1 MLGLTL
7 RAQMVSYSCR
17 YWFDQN
23 HAQVATATFGDGS
36 WQTELDVG
44 SLEDGL
50 HTFYIQIC
58 DTSLVWNMP
67 KAYMFYKLDIPSDLT
82 CRCWFDQDI
91 EHLQTSSLGD
101 GHLLLDVDTLVDG
114 IHTLNVMLEGN
125 APKSYLFMKVAIQ
138 DPAHPMQYRC
148 WFDNDCSALQTG
160 LVGAGIFELEVG
172 DLSNGLHTVSIQ
184 LDNGTPSLPQC
195 YMFCKRPVG
204 GYIAKWEYWLNG
216 DVNNRHT
223 IELSPFVDTLDIITL
238 LPVDPIPIRSSSFHF
253 HPNGDEPYLNAK
265 NEITFRFWDAEYQLI
280 DQSAVYVDES
290 FSEPIVADTLERNTT
305 VSMAAPRD
313 NQIHWF
319 KLAAGRG
326 DYLSFKANKACSMQL
341 FASSGEEVYAVS
353 GPESIQEGG
362 ANVWD
367 DGAYYL
373 AVHDVTGSGDTLSV
387 TYSWAYRYT
396 IASYDV
402 HLVGNG
408 GCSTITLQGNGFNSL
423 LDVYLVNWQNDT
435 IRRLDIGHESN
446 TKTTVSFNF
455 YQENLGAYDAVFEF
469 YEETIRING
478 ALEVQEPV
486 DIVLTSSVSYPSTF
500 LRNTPCTY
508 TYTITNNGN
517 MYAYAVPI
525 FVYIA
530 SPTLDGISHIEFDGL
545 DLPSIIDDVDLDS
558 LSLSLNELMEFK
570 VWAEA
575 FGDDHYFIKTAGID
589 EATGDSVVV
598 RSNFFLLNL
607 APFETKTL
615 TLKINSNEAVNVWMT
630 VPNETISPIN
640 FINDRYDS
648 WFCNHADKISCI
660 VNAIGGLLDLASL
673 IPGTG
678 SLIGLGSCFTDAVS
692 VLVTHINIIACQN
705 NQIGNGYFQQW
716 RFASTMR
723 SLVKMFVTCVILQGI
738 EILSIKKYI
747 EIVRTISKA
756 ITGALLVDKIPAVEE
771 CINAFSSPKPSFMP
785 GIPSGGKS
793 TPVNAC
799 EPNEIRGYL
808 SESGSHFMRQE
819 IQNITFEIE
828 SENDTTATAAAHTI
842 IVRDTLDVAK
852 FDVASLA
859 AIRVTIGD
867 KVMDLHGENSFIY
880 TLDLRPDLY
889 VIAQIQ
895 QECDLETGVVV
906 WTIKSLDPMTMEPTT
921 DPNQGAL
928 PVNYNGE
935 GIATFTYN
943 INLKE
948 TFPDGTEIS
957 NRVGIIF
964 DQEEVIMTP
973 TWTNIVDAV
982 KPTSHIDNVV
992 VDADTLNFSFV
1003 SSDNRSGVWYHT
1015 LYYRN
1020 DSTEMEWKIWK
1031 NQIVEDHYK
1040 LVLENHLF
1048 TEYLVMAT
1056 DSAGNH
1062 EDKNLVAEYTYG
1074 DQCQIQTKALQTGW
1088 NWFSTNLDITLADLK
1103 SALEDALE
1111 NTDIQIKSKIAFT
1124 KYTGNTWR
1132 GTLKS
1137 MDVAQMYKINV
1148 PSDCVITLFGNPI
1161 NPTEH
1166 PVTINKGANW
1176 IGFPFNSDMSLSTAF
1191 NGFAVS
1197 GDMVKSKDRYS
1208 SFNGSKWRGT
1218 FNTLEFGKGY
1228 IYKTNVQNSRT
1239 FTFPINTK

>member
-1 MLGLTL
+1 MKRYLLIIVAVMLGLPL
-7 RAQMVSYSCR
+7 RAQTVSYSCR

-23 HAQVATATFGDGS
+23 HAQVATAAFGDGG

-50 HTFYIQIC
+50 HTFYFQIC
-58 DTSLVWNMP
+58 DTSSVWNMP

-125 APKSYLFMKVAIQ
+125 APKSYMFMKVAIQ

-148 WFDNDCSALQTG
+148 WFDNDCSTMQTG

-223 IELSPFVDTLDIITL
+223 VELSPFVDTLDIITL
-238 LPVDPIPIRSSSFHF
+238 LPVDPIPIRSSCFHF

-290 FSEPIVADTLERNTT
+290 FSEIIVADTLERNTT
-305 VSMAAPRD
+305 VSMSAPRD

-319 KLAAGRG
+319 KLNAGRG
-326 DYLSFKANKACSMQL
+326 DYLTFQANKACSMQL
-341 FASSGEEVYAVS
+341 FASMGEEVYSVS
-353 GPESIQEGG
+353 GYESVQEVGV
-362 ANVWD
+362 NVWD
-367 DGAYYL
+367 DDVYYL
-373 AVHDVTGSGDTLSV
+373 AVHDATGSGDTLSV
-387 TYSWAYRYT
+387 TYNWIYRYSVLT
-396 IASYDV
+396 YDV

-408 GCSTITLQGNGFNSL
+408 GCSTITFQGNGFNSL
-423 LDVYLVNWQNDT
+423 LDVFLVNAQNDT
-435 IRRLDIGHESN
+435 IRPLDIGHESN
-446 TKTTVSFNF
+446 TTTTATYNF
-455 YQENLGAYDAVFEF
+455 YEVNLGVYDAIFEF
-469 YEETIRING
+469 YGETIRING

-486 DIVLTSSVSYPSTF
+486 DILLTSSVSYPTTF
-500 LRNTPCTY
+500 IRNTPCTY

-517 MYAYAVPI
+517 MTAYNVPLEVH
-525 FVYIA
+525 VYTPDTVSLNRVDVGGFNVKSYIKELFGSYYTDSLDNVIEQKRIISGDLFGFLQDFDMDFILDA
-530 SPTLDGISHIEFDGL
+530 PCLHHIIITPTLR
-545 DLPSIIDDVDLDS
+545 P
-558 LSLSLNELMEFK
+558 N
-570 VWAEA
+570 
-575 FGDDHYFIKTAGID
+575 T
-589 EATGDSVVV
+589 T
-598 RSNFFLLNL
+598 
-607 APFETKTL
+607 ETF
-615 TLKINSNEAVNVWMT
+615 
-630 VPNETISPIN
+630 TISVESTNTISVYMWYPEEWENIEPIN
-640 FINDRYDS
+640 NLSRTRSQNDR
-648 WFCNHADKISCI
+648 SCQEALI
-660 VNAIGGLLDLASL
+660 NKRNCDINRLYIENGRDPVFPELECCYSCQNIGGC
-673 IPGTG
+673 P
-678 SLIGLGSCFTDAVS
+678 
-692 VLVTHINIIACQN
+692 N
-705 NQIGNGYFQQW
+705 
-716 RFASTMR
+716 
-723 SLVKMFVTCVILQGI
+723 
-738 EILSIKKYI
+738 
-747 EIVRTISKA
+747 
-756 ITGALLVDKIPAVEE
+756 
-771 CINAFSSPKPSFMP
+771 
-785 GIPSGGKS
+785 PSGGQS
-793 TPVNAC
+793 NAVNAC

-808 SESGSHFMRQE
+808 AESGSHYMMQE
-819 IQNITFEIE
+819 IQNITYEIE

-842 IVRDTLDVAK
+842 IVRDTLDVNK

-859 AIRVTIGD
+859 TSRVTIGD

-906 WTIKSLDPMTMEPTT
+906 WTITSLDPMTMEPTI

-973 TWTNIVDAV
+973 TWTNIVDAI
-982 KPTSHIDNVV
+982 KPISHIEGVTI
-992 VDADTLNFSFV
+992 DADTLNFNFV

-1088 NWFSTNLDITLADLK
+1088 NWFSTNLDITLVDLK
-1103 SALEDALE
+1103 SALVDALE

-1132 GTLKS
+1132 GTLNS

-1208 SFNGSKWRGT
+1208 SFNGNKWRGT

>member
-7 RAQMVSYSCR
+7 RAQSVSYSCR

-23 HAQVATATFGDGS
+23 HAQVATATFGDSG

-50 HTFYIQIC
+50 HTFYFQIC
-58 DTSLVWNMP
+58 DTSSIWNMP

-125 APKSYLFMKVAIQ
+125 APKSYMFMKVAIQ

-148 WFDNDCSALQTG
+148 WFDNDCSTMQTG

-238 LPVDPIPIRSSSFHF
+238 LPVDPIPIRSSFFHF

-290 FSEPIVADTLERNTT
+290 FSEIIVADTLERNTT
-305 VSMAAPRD
+305 VSMSAPRN

-319 KLAAGRG
+319 KLNAGRG
-326 DYLSFKANKACSMQL
+326 DYLTFQANKACSMQL
-341 FASSGEEVYAVS
+341 FASMGEEVYSVS
-353 GPESIQEGG
+353 GSESVQEVGV
-362 ANVWD
+362 NVWD
-367 DGAYYL
+367 DDVYYL
-373 AVHDVTGSGDTLSV
+373 AVHDATGSGDTLSV
-387 TYSWAYRYT
+387 TYNWIYRYSVLT
-396 IASYDV
+396 YDV

-408 GCSTITLQGNGFNSL
+408 GCSTITFQGNGFNSL
-423 LDVYLVNWQNDT
+423 LDVYLVNAQNDT
-435 IRRLDIGHESN
+435 IRLLDIGHESN
-446 TKTTVSFNF
+446 TTTTATYNF
-455 YQENLGAYDAVFEF
+455 YEVNLGVYDAVFEF
-469 YEETIRING
+469 YGEIIRING
-478 ALEVQEPV
+478 ALEVQEPM
-486 DIVLTSSVSYPSTF
+486 DILLTTTVSFASELLYSIP
-500 LRNTPCTY
+500 RTY

-517 MYAYAVPI
+517 MSAYAVPI
-525 FVYIA
+525 YVYIA
-530 SPTLDGISHIEFDGL
+530 SRTLEDISHIEFDGV
-545 DLPSIIDDVDLDS
+545 DLPSILDYFES
-558 LSLSLNELMEFK
+558 DTLSSYEKEEIMN
-570 VWAEA
+570 WAEE
-575 FGDDHYFIKTAGID
+575 TAGDFFFYKLLSID
-589 EATGDSVVV
+589 ETTGDSICI
-598 RSNFFLLNL
+598 RSNCFLINL

-615 TLKINSNEAVNVWMT
+615 SLKITSVGSLDVWMT
-630 VPNETISPIN
+630 VPSETVPPLTFNDERGLRDMYCCAKDWITCRLDIICNVTDWVGLITGIAPGTPVDLIVRAVDCITNIASMMNTQLSLTLCDGGNITSFLGLIHMIN
-640 FINDRYDS
+640 MNSMIG
-648 WFCNHADKISCI
+648 AAASCFRKC
-660 VNAIGGLLDLASL
+660 
-673 IPGTG
+673 IPGVQLYRLLNKLKTLFFIGEFEALEDCASDGAAINPLACVSGTPKGGRTG
-678 SLIGLGSCFTDAVS
+678 LR
-692 VLVTHINIIACQN
+692 IA
-705 NQIGNGYFQQW
+705 F
-716 RFASTMR
+716 
-723 SLVKMFVTCVILQGI
+723 
-738 EILSIKKYI
+738 
-747 EIVRTISKA
+747 
-756 ITGALLVDKIPAVEE
+756 D
-771 CINAFSSPKPSFMP
+771 
-785 GIPSGGKS
+785 
-793 TPVNAC
+793 
-799 EPNEIRGYL
+799 PNDIYGYL
-808 SESGSHFMRQE
+808 SESGSHYMRQE
-819 IQNITFEIE
+819 IQNVQYEIE
-828 SENDTTATAAAHTI
+828 FENDTTLATAAAHTI
-842 IVRDTLDVAK
+842 IVRDTLDATK
-852 FDVASLA
+852 FDLNSLA
-859 AIRVTIGD
+859 ARSVTIGD
-867 KVMDLHGENSFIY
+867 KRLDLNGEQTFAR
-880 TLDLRPDLY
+880 TLDLRPDIY
-889 VIAQIQ
+889 VIAQINQ
-895 QECDLETGVVV
+895 DYEPTTGIIQ
-906 WTIKSLDPMTMEPTT
+906 WTIQSLDPMTMEPTT
-921 DPNQGAL
+921 NLYQGVL
-928 PVNYNGE
+928 PVNYFGD
-935 GIATFTYN
+935 GVGFIDYSV
-943 INLKE
+943 NLKQA
-948 TFPDGTEIS
+948 FADGTEIS
-957 NRVGIIF
+957 NRAGIIF
-964 DQEEVIMTP
+964 DQNEVIMTP
-973 TWTNIVDAV
+973 TWTNIVDAI
-982 KPTSHIDNVV
+982 KPISHIEGVTI
-992 VDADTLNFSFV
+992 DADTLNFNFV

-1088 NWFSTNLDITLADLK
+1088 NWFSTNLDITLVDLK
-1103 SALEDALE
+1103 SALVDALE

-1132 GTLKS
+1132 GTLNS